1 MLLFGWP
8 WLVPFTLIPG
18 FAFMAAGAAEI
29 ALATIFGGVAVGVNP
44 LANAF
49 LFESLFAVGI
59 LTFLFGVA

>member
-1 MLLFGWP
+1 MLLLGWP

-18 FAFMAAGAAEI
+18 FAFIAAGAPEI
-29 ALATIFGGVAVGVNP
+29 ALATIFGPIAVGLNP
-44 LANAF
+44 LLNQF